1 MANDVAI
8 RQQGGA
14 VATRSEAGPMTLT
27 QGRGIIELATSA
39 AVIHQ
44 LIKAIMVGPCE
55 KHPMGI
61 HYGVIPGT
69 PKPTLY
75 KAGAEKILA
84 TFRIATDFEVTDLS
98 TEDCIRYRVK
108 VIGILPDGSVIGYG
122 IGECSS
128 DEEKYR
134 WKKPSCDTEFNE
146 TDPARR
152 RLKWGRGSSG
162 KADYS
167 TKQVRTN
174 PADLGNTILK
184 MGKKR
189 GVIDMVLTSTAAS
202 DVFDQDLEDL
212 GDVID
217 ITDYKQSGKPEVREP
232 VAASQQQAQGAQGGE
247 QGAGD
252 KDPAAKISG
261 GGAAYLIKQLDAKK
275 VPHADFCAHMK
286 VAAVADITN
295 AKFNEACGVIKKW
308 EVQP

>member
-14 VATRSEAGPMTLT
+14 VATRQEAGPMTLT

-61 HYGVIPGT
+61 HYGKIPGT

-98 TEDCIRYRVK
+98 TDDCIRYRVK
-108 VIGILPDGSVIGYG
+108 VIGILPDGSIIGYG

-134 WKKPSCDTEFNE
+134 WKKPACDTEYDE

-152 RLKWGRGSSG
+152 RLKWGKGSNG

-167 TKQVRTN
+167 TKQIRTN

-212 GDVID
+212 SGVID
-217 ITDYKQSGKPEVREP
+217 ITDYQQVSGKPEVRP
-232 VAASQQQAQGAQGGE
+232 PAAASQQQTQGGE

-252 KDPAAKISG
+252 KDPAAKIAG
-261 GGAAYLIKQLDAKK
+261 GGAAYLVKQLDAKK
-275 VPHADFCAHMK
+275 IPYADFCTHMK
-286 VAAVADITN
+286 VDAIADITN
-295 AKFNEACGVIKKW
+295 AKFNEACGVIKRW
-308 EVQP
+308 EAIP